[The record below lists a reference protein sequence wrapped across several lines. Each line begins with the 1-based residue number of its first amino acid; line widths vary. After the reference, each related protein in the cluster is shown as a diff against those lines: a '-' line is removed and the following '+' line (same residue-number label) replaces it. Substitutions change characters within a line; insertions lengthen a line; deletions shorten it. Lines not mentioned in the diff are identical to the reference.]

1 MKAIGVLLC
10 CVAAAHCA
18 VYFEEKFDGAAAALI
33 AAPCATVQMV
43 WLVEAKHRLY
53 GAFQWLI
60 DLAS

>member
-1 MKAIGVLLC
+1 VLLC

-43 WLVEAKHRLY
+43 WLVEAETSSSRGLSV
-53 GAFQWLI
+53 AV
-60 DLAS
+60 

>member
-33 AAPCATVQMV
+33 AAPCATVQVV
-43 WLVEAKHRLY
+43 WPVEAGTTCSEGLSV
-53 GAFQWLI
+53 A
-60 DLAS
+60 D